1 MLKKSKFLILFCIVC
16 LLSNCG
22 SKVST
27 QRISMAE
34 SDKKA
39 LKMTD
44 NWMSQDTVIA
54 ISEILKQ
61 INNNKGYKRYM
72 AKMGDRQ
79 PKIFI
84 AELQNNTSEAY
95 FPIQDLND
103 ELLSKLLE
111 SGDFVLIDEAGRD
124 KILKEIQYQ
133 NDGMVSTTE
142 AKNIGTQVGA
152 DLMIFGNVN
161 MKPEMSDGKTI
172 KEYSVNIRMTDVAS
186 GVEIVRAR
194 YKFSKFSERKGYSW

>member
-1 MLKKSKFLILFCIVC
+1 MLKKSKFLILFCVAC
-16 LLSNCG
+16 LFSNCG